1 LSLSISPALGWVS
14 HISEISIHLS
24 FIGRDLM
31 EPLRT
36 DLSQDFLHVTQT
48 FEHLG
53 QRLTEVAE
61 QVRTFGVLPSEDLID
76 AIAMTR
82 RSFEELRA
90 KAIDLVGLLGH
101 SSAKGAEDIGSV
113 KDLETLLQAVTEAQ
127 RKRAQGEKVRLRALT
142 ILDHILSLV
151 HRDQPEFHPLG
162 EVQAGAKALRETLRA
177 SEDPD
182 VHPEANALAQ
192 GRHPLA
198 EFLTLVE
205 GHHRLDDDL
214 WLLLQHAV
222 AEHFGKPLAM
232 SAARGKLCQS
242 PARLIPDRSAWE
254 QRNSPPSTDTPDT
267 TCAQGATNP
276 TPAP

>member
-1 LSLSISPALGWVS
+1 
-14 HISEISIHLS
+14 
-24 FIGRDLM
+24 M
-31 EPLRT
+31 ETQRT
-36 DLSQDFLHVTQT
+36 DLSKDFMHVTQT

-76 AIAMTR
+76 TITTTR

-101 SSAKGAEDIGSV
+101 SSAKSPEDVGSV
-113 KDLETLLQAVTEAQ
+113 KDLEALLQTITEVQ

-151 HRDQPEFHPLG
+151 HREQPEFNPLA
-162 EVQAGAKALRETLRA
+162 EVQAEAKSLRETLRA

-182 VHPEANALAQ
+182 VHPEASALAQ

-205 GHHRLDDDL
+205 GYHQLDDDL

-242 PARLIPDRSAWE
+242 PARLIPDRLACE
-254 QRNSPPSTDTPDT
+254 PQNGSPPTVIADS
-267 TCAQGATNP
+267 CARGETNP

>member
-1 LSLSISPALGWVS
+1 
-14 HISEISIHLS
+14 
-24 FIGRDLM
+24 M
-31 EPLRT
+31 ETLRT
-36 DLSQDFLHVTQT
+36 DLSQDFLEVTRT

-53 QRLTEVAE
+53 QRLTDVAE
-61 QVRTFGVLPSEDLID
+61 QVRTLGVLPSEDLID
-76 AIAMTR
+76 AITLTR
-82 RSFEELRA
+82 RSFQELRA

-101 SSAKGAEDIGSV
+101 SSTTIPEDIGSV
-113 KDLETLLQAVTEAQ
+113 KDLEALLQAVTDAQ

-142 ILDHILSLV
+142 ILDHILSLI
-151 HRDQPEFHPLG
+151 HREQPEFPPLG
-162 EVQAGAKALRETLRA
+162 VIQTEAKALREMLRA

-205 GHHRLDDDL
+205 GHNQLDDDL

-232 SAARGKLCQS
+232 SAARGKLYQT
-242 PARLIPDRSAWE
+242 PARMLPDRSTCE
-254 QRNSPPSTDTPDT
+254 QKNGLHRADVSNASAGDSVT
-267 TCAQGATNP
+267 QE
-276 TPAP
+276 PAP

>member
-1 LSLSISPALGWVS
+1 
-14 HISEISIHLS
+14 
-24 FIGRDLM
+24 M
-31 EPLRT
+31 ETLRT
-36 DLSQDFLHVTQT
+36 DLSQDFLRVTRT
-48 FEHLG
+48 IEHLG
-53 QRLTEVAE
+53 QRLTDVAE

-76 AIAMTR
+76 AITTTR
-82 RSFEELRA
+82 RSFEELRG
-90 KAIDLVGLLGH
+90 KAIELVGLLGQ
-101 SSAKGAEDIGSV
+101 SSAKIPEDIGSV
-113 KDLETLLQAVTEAQ
+113 KDLEALLQAVTEAQ

-142 ILDHILSLV
+142 ILDHILSLI
-151 HRDQPEFHPLG
+151 HREQPEFHPLG
-162 EVQAGAKALRETLRA
+162 EVQADAKTLRETLRA

-205 GHHRLDDDL
+205 GHHQLDDDL

-242 PARLIPDRSAWE
+242 PARLIPDRSTGE
-254 QRNSPPSTDTPDT
+254 QRHSSLAADTPDT
-267 TCAQGATNP
+267 GAGGAASP

>member
-1 LSLSISPALGWVS
+1 
-14 HISEISIHLS
+14 
-24 FIGRDLM
+24 M
-31 EPLRT
+31 ETLRT

-48 FEHLG
+48 FERLG
-53 QRLTEVAE
+53 HRLTEVAE

-76 AIAMTR
+76 AITMTR

-101 SSAKGAEDIGSV
+101 SSAKSPGDIGSV
-113 KDLETLLQAVTEAQ
+113 KDLEALLQAVTEAQ

-142 ILDHILSLV
+142 ILDHILSLI
-151 HRDQPEFHPLG
+151 HRDQPEFPPLG
-162 EVQAGAKALRETLRA
+162 EVQAEAKVLRETLRA

-205 GHHRLDDDL
+205 GYDQLDDDL

-222 AEHFGKPLAM
+222 AEHFGKALAM
-232 SAARGKLCQS
+232 SAARGKFCQS
-242 PARLIPDRSAWE
+242 PARLIPDRSASE
-254 QRNSPPSTDTPDT
+254 QRNGSPSVSTPD
-267 TCAQGATNP
+267 TCAQGTTNL
-276 TPAP
+276 TPPP

>member
-1 LSLSISPALGWVS
+1 
-14 HISEISIHLS
+14 
-24 FIGRDLM
+24 M
-31 EPLRT
+31 ETLRT

-48 FEHLG
+48 FERLG

-61 QVRTFGVLPSEDLID
+61 QVRTLGVLPSEDLID
-76 AIAMTR
+76 AITMTR

-101 SSAKGAEDIGSV
+101 SSGKIPGDVGSV
-113 KDLETLLQAVTEAQ
+113 KDLEALLQAVTEAQ

-142 ILDHILSLV
+142 MLDHILSLI
-151 HRDQPEFHPLG
+151 HRDQPDFHPL
-162 EVQAGAKALRETLRA
+162 EEIQAQAKALREILRT
-177 SEDPD
+177 SDNPD
-182 VHPEANALAQ
+182 VHPDANALAQ

-205 GHHRLDDDL
+205 GHHQLDDDL

-242 PARLIPDRSAWE
+242 PARLIPERAPLEQGNGSPSAG
-254 QRNSPPSTDTPDT
+254 PPTTSTLDT
-267 TCAQGATNP
+267 TDP